1 MKILIISFLLVL
13 FSSKANAQSIEKF
26 KTSTLTTST
35 LVNGAW
41 IDKGTV
47 NFSTIIVFDYVA
59 KKIKFYSTQIEE
71 FDILDV
77 KNESNSKLYRV
88 KDSDGTEC
96 FFQIGS
102 VIFEGKTIAIVSLY
116 TSKNSYSYAVTKM

>member
-13 FSSKANAQSIEKF
+13 FSSKVYSQSIEKF

-35 LVNGAW
+35 LINGAW
-41 IDKGTV
+41 ADKGTV
-47 NFSTIIVFDYVA
+47 NFSTIIVFDYAA

-77 KNESNSKLYRV
+77 KNESDSKFYRV
-88 KDSDGTEC
+88 KDSDGIEC

-102 VIFEGKTIAIVSLY
+102 VIFEGKTIPIVSHY
-116 TSKNSYSYAVTKM
+116 TSKNSYSYVVTKM